1 MLAIYCVILI
11 LHGLIRPSLVWLPT
25 CCSFCRS
32 QETNQ
37 RPLVGPI
44 DCTKASFWV
53 VHFSQQGE
61 CCFHRLWRMEITR
74 TATGYKRK
82 RFDLFLFFPSA
93 RDDSSVRRWRRP
105 GRARV
110 WRRPVLSVAVPILSG
125 AARSS
130 PAPSPSSPAPSPS
143 SSPYWSPRRESL
155 SLPLLGCR
163 SRSGL
168 DADDFRH
175 PLDKQVS
182 FLGLTSSFPSIHV

>member
-1 MLAIYCVILI
+1 MLEKVLI
-11 LHGLIRPSLVWLPT
+11 LRGCLVQLPT
-25 CCSFCRS
+25 GCSFFRS
-32 QETNQ
+32 QKANQ
-37 RPLVGPI
+37 RVAKVVLN
-44 DCTKASFWV
+44 CTKASFWV

-61 CCFHRLWRMEITR
+61 GCFHRLWRMEITR

-130 PAPSPSSPAPSPS
+130 PAPSPSS
-143 SSPYWSPRRESL
+143 SPYWSPRRESL